1 MSAGGTPTKPAP
13 AGGWLNDQ
21 SDDAVLRWLLRVLV
35 VATVAVVGVDY
46 YETRQQAADIG
57 PASATP
63 APGDRADDP
72 GGAAMS
78 FDLVA
83 GGRLMAKG
91 SIEAGAAERFAA
103 EIAKR
108 GSYVTTVVL
117 NSPGGSL
124 EDALAMGRLI
134 REKGMA
140 TQVEAGA
147 TCASSCPLVFAGGV
161 ERRAGAKAAIGVHQA
176 FAAVAPATMGS
187 AAGMANA
194 QRVSARCQ
202 KYLQEMG
209 VDPALWIHAMETPP
223 ARMYF
228 LSSAELMALRLA
240 TLTDAR
246 RRRKAMN

>member
-1 MSAGGTPTKPAP
+1 MRAGETETKSAP
-13 AGGWLNDQ
+13 AGGWLNDR
-21 SDDAVLRWLLRVLV
+21 SDDIMLRWLLRVLV
-35 VATVAVVGVDY
+35 IATVAVVGVDY
-46 YETRQQAADIG
+46 YETRQQVIDTT
-57 PASATP
+57 PASTT
-63 APGDRADDP
+63 PGDREADP
-72 GGAAMS
+72 GAASMN

-91 SIEAGAAERFAA
+91 AIDAGAAERFAA

-134 REKGMA
+134 RAKGFA
-140 TQVEAGA
+140 TEVEPNAS
-147 TCASSCPLVFAGGV
+147 CASSCPLVFAGGV
-161 ERRAGAKAAIGVHQA
+161 ERRAGVKARIGVHQA
-176 FAAVAPATMGS
+176 FAAGPSAATTGS
-187 AAGMANA
+187 AGGMESA

-228 LSSAELMALRLA
+228 LSSAELTTLRLVTRTEEA
-240 TLTDAR
+240 APNTRTR
-246 RRRKAMN
+246 

>member
-1 MSAGGTPTKPAP
+1 MRTGGTQTRPAP
-13 AGGWLNDQ
+13 TGGWLNDH
-21 SDDAVLRWLLRVLV
+21 SDDTVLRWLLRALV
-35 VATVAVVGVDY
+35 AATVVVVGVDY
-46 YETRQQAADIG
+46 YETRRQAADAI

-63 APGDRADDP
+63 VPRDRDTDP

-78 FDLVA
+78 FELVA
-83 GGRLMAKG
+83 GGRLMANG
-91 SIEAGAAERFAA
+91 TIEAGAAERFAT

-134 REKGMA
+134 REKRMA
-140 TQVEAGA
+140 TELEPGA

-161 ERRAGAKAAIGVHQA
+161 ERRAGAKAVIGIHQP
-176 FAAVAPATMGS
+176 FAATPTASMGS
-187 AAGMANA
+187 AAGMESA

-228 LSSAELMALRLA
+228 LSNAELLAFKLA
-240 TLTDAR
+240 TRTDERGATA
-246 RRRKAMN
+246 KK